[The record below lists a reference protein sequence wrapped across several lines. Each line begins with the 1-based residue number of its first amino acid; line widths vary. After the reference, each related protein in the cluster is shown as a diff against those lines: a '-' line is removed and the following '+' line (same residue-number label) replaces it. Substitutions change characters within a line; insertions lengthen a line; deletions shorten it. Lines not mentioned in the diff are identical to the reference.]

1 MASNALMTLILI
13 LLFLISV
20 GGAPIDAEV
29 KQFPGFDGEF
39 PSKHYAGYI
48 GLGDEEHKRHMYYY
62 FATSERNSSEDPIT
76 LWLTGGPGCSGLDA
90 LAHLVGPFEVVPDTF
105 HYTKQPKTR
114 LSPYSWTKVSSIL
127 SVDSPVGTGYSYAE
141 NADDYI
147 TNDDKTVSDL
157 YDFLIKWYSEYPE
170 FLPNPLF
177 LAACSYT
184 GVIVPPLAQEIA
196 KGIESGKEPRI
207 NLKGYSI
214 GNGAYDVNSERSAVV
229 PFANRIGL
237 ISDEHYQ
244 DLASSCQGKYVGND
258 DPDCLKNMKIFQSHI
273 ESINPYH
280 VLCLRC
286 HFNMAV
292 NMDSYEHDSLKMYQ
306 DIHGASPFNEE
317 CHGYE
322 LASERLFESKNS
334 RRIVNAAPRE
344 VTGQW
349 IRCTKRL
356 NYKRTVLS
364 TMEYHLNLT
373 KKGYKGFIYNGDHDL
388 MFPYTGQLQWMKS
401 FNYSVIN
408 KWHPWTVDGSIAGY
422 AVEFENNLCFA
433 TFRGGGHTVT
443 EYMPHEALVVIE
455 RWLGGAS
462 CL

>member
-1 MASNALMTLILI
+1 MASNVLMTLLLI

-62 FATSERNSSEDPIT
+62 FATSKRNPSEDPIT

-170 FLPNPLF
+170 FLPNPIF

-207 NLKGYSI
+207 NLKAMEHMMSTPKEVLCSNRLI
-214 GNGAYDVNSERSAVV
+214 LNSC
-229 PFANRIGL
+229 
-237 ISDEHYQ
+237 Q
-244 DLASSCQGKYVGND
+244 DLASSCQGKYVDND
-258 DPDCLKNMKIFQSHI
+258 DPECLKNMENFQSHI
-273 ESINPYH
+273 ESINPFH

-286 HFNMAV
+286 HFDMAV

-306 DIHGASPFNEE
+306 AIHGASPFNEE
-317 CHGYE
+317 CHVSNLQRTTNICSSFLGK
-322 LASERLFESKNS
+322 LF
-334 RRIVNAAPRE
+334 
-344 VTGQW
+344 G
-349 IRCTKRL
+349 
-356 NYKRTVLS
+356 S
-364 TMEYHLNLT
+364 TDR
-373 KKGYKGFIYNGDHDL
+373 FGDHDL
-388 MFPYTGQLQWMKS
+388 VFPYTGQLQWLKS

-433 TFRGGGHTVT
+433 TFKVT
-443 EYMPHEALVVIE
+443 NLDLFEIFP
-455 RWLGGAS
+455 
-462 CL
+462 